1 MTPVTTVM
9 TNISAIDTFHIC
21 KINEL
26 IRLAKG
32 ANSRA
37 DTPAVMSQL
46 VPNQVMVGWAAF
58 LNVKMNQCFD
68 YNPKPLETYEK
79 GQWQLG

>member
-1 MTPVTTVM
+1 MICRNGVGAAMTPVTTVM

-26 IRLAKG
+26 ILLVKG

-46 VPNQVMVGWAAF
+46 VPNQVMVGWAT
-58 LNVKMNQCFD
+58 
-68 YNPKPLETYEK
+68 PS
-79 GQWQLG
+79 

>member
-1 MTPVTTVM
+1 MICRNCVGVAMTPVTTVI

-21 KINEL
+21 KINKL

-46 VPNQVMVGWAAF
+46 VPKQVMVGCAT
-58 LNVKMNQCFD
+58 
-68 YNPKPLETYEK
+68 PS
-79 GQWQLG
+79 